1 MNYIL
6 LTLSLV
12 IFTTYTVLIWHKYGI
27 LSSISASFYK
37 LPQNKRLLFTFALW
51 GFSFPVI
58 IYAGLV
64 DSPLLFLA
72 GASIAFTGA
81 AAAYNRSKLDLTVHI
96 VSAQAGV
103 IAGVAHNIV
112 YLHDYYIAVAV
123 AIIAL
128 IIYKKVDK
136 YVWWVEVLAFY
147 YIIIRLLWS

>member
-1 MNYIL
+1 MGYIL
-6 LTLSLV
+6 LVTSLV
-12 IFTTYTVLIWHKYGI
+12 VFTTYVAIIWHKYGI

-37 LPQNKRLLFTFALW
+37 LPQNRRLLFTFALW

-72 GASIAFTGA
+72 GSSIAFTGS

-103 IAGVAHNIV
+103 IAGAVHNIV